1 MRIIIDE
8 LIRKLESRQP
18 VVTGVI
24 IRTTG
29 SAPRSEGARMLVAE
43 DGLTGTIGG
52 GELEGKSIT
61 EAQEMLGNGA
71 KYRILDFKFSNA
83 EAALSGMV
91 CGGRQQVLLQK
102 VEPSSSNLDLFNS
115 LRTRFLSGE
124 RPVLLTLIN
133 GGDQPHMQI
142 YNPDMQLPL
151 SLLPEVSRKAAGAGI
166 SFTCEGDGVLV
177 FGEPLIKPKIVHFA
191 GGGHVAQAAVQL
203 ATIVGFRVRV
213 MDDRQEFA
221 NRKLFPFA
229 ESVEVVTD
237 FADCLGELGPDDMV
251 VIATRGHSHDRDVL
265 RQALKTKAGYI
276 GMIGSNKKRD
286 TVYNALRKE
295 GFTNDDFARVYS
307 PIGLKLGGK
316 SPGEIGLSIVAQL
329 QQVKRGLA

>member
-1 MRIIIDE
+1 MRVIIDE
-8 LIRKLESRQP
+8 LIRKLEDKQP
-18 VVTGVI
+18 VVTGAI
-24 IRTTG
+24 IRSTG
-29 SAPRSEGARMLVAE
+29 SAPRSEGARMLVTE

-71 KYRILDFKFSNA
+71 KYRILDFKLSTA

-102 VEPSSSNLDLFNS
+102 VEPSSGNLDFFKS
-115 LRTRFLSGE
+115 LRTRFLGGE

-133 GGDQPHMQI
+133 GSDQPHMKI

-151 SLLPEVSRKAAGAGI
+151 SLRQEVSRKAGGAGI
-166 SFTCEGDGVLV
+166 PFTCEDDDVLV

-191 GGGHVAQAAVQL
+191 GGGHVAQAAAKL

-213 MDDRQEFA
+213 MDDRREFA
-221 NRKLFPFA
+221 NRELFPLA
-229 ESVEVVTD
+229 ESVEVVAD

-251 VIATRGHSHDRDVL
+251 VIVTRGHFHDRDVL

-276 GMIGSNKKRD
+276 GMIGSRKKRD
-286 TVYNALRKE
+286 ATYDALREE
-295 GFTNDDFARVYS
+295 GFTDDDFGRVHS
-307 PIGLKLGGK
+307 PIGLKLGGD

-329 QQVKRGLA
+329 QQVKSGLA